1 MERKHPSRALLAPGS
16 HTVPV
21 AEGQLLEAHTGLCSE
36 EGRAA
41 AMGSPTQ
48 INEPHKAAVNV
59 SVL

>member
-41 AMGSPTQ
+41 AMGSPCGSMSPT
-48 INEPHKAAVNV
+48 K
-59 SVL
+59 LL